1 MIWLVFLSNTTNGT
15 IVAARRQ
22 IQANITNE
30 IHKHFDQSKDLDF
43 DGNENVLPCLDDD
56 FC

>member
-1 MIWLVFLSNTTNGT
+1 VFLSNTTNGT

-30 IHKHFDQSKDLDF
+30 IHKHFDQSEDLDF
-43 DGNENVLPCLDDD
+43 DGNENVLPCLSDG